1 MLEALHPETLRFAA
15 PAFLWL
21 LIAPAVLSLML
32 VWRIVRRRLDLRRYA
47 RALSVPGRVQ
57 HGLLGDLAPWPAI
70 LLAATFCILA
80 LAQPQALVA
89 VVDKSGV
96 DVVILQDASASMH
109 VDDMPPNRWRRSQ
122 QFVRSLAGALRW
134 EGDRAALALFAHR
147 TAPQLR
153 LTRDPNSL
161 LFFLDHL
168 GEAPPFLLEDDTTWN
183 TNIAE
188 AVLWGLKLIDKNEEL
203 FGRSNNARAFV
214 LISDGQAW
222 DGELDAALARA
233 RERDVPIYVVG
244 VGTVTGGLIPEPAGD
259 DGLIPKGKVRAR
271 LDRAALR
278 DVARQGRGQY
288 FELGAAPDIDTA
300 FAILGAARAK
310 ATRVQSE
317 ERVEPLYWYALLAA
331 VLFACLAGI
340 LTVRSVERRWLLAGT
355 LAMLAILMSRAI

>member
-1 MLEALHPETLRFAA
+1 MPEAFHFETLRFAA

-21 LIAPAVLSLML
+21 LIAPATLFVVLG
-32 VWRIVRRRLDLRRYA
+32 WRVMRRRVDVRKYA
-47 RALSVPGRVQ
+47 RALHVPNRTK
-57 HGLLGDLAPWPAI
+57 HGPLGDLAPWPAI
-70 LLAATFCILA
+70 LLAATLCVVA

-109 VDDMPPNRWRRSQ
+109 VDDMPPNRWQRSQ
-122 QFVRSLAGALRW
+122 QFVRSMAAALRW
-134 EGDRAALALFAHR
+134 EGDRAALALFSHR

-168 GEAPPFLLEDDTTWN
+168 GEVPPFPLEDDTTWN

-188 AVLWGLKLIDKNEEL
+188 AVLWGLKLIEKNEEL

-222 DGELDAALARA
+222 SGELDAALAQA
-233 RERDVPIYVVG
+233 REHDVPVFVVG
-244 VGTVTGGLIPEPAGD
+244 VGTVTGGLIPEPRGD
-259 DGLIPKGKVRAR
+259 DGLIPKAKIRSK

-278 DVARQGRGQY
+278 DIARQGSGQY
-288 FELGAAPDIDTA
+288 FELGAAPDEDTA
-300 FAILGAARAK
+300 FAILAAARQN
-310 ATRVQSE
+310 ATRSQTE
-317 ERVEPLYWYALLAA
+317 ERIEPLYWHALLAA
-331 VLFACLAGI
+331 VLFACIAGMAAA
-340 LTVRSVERRWLLAGT
+340 RSVERRWLLGGT
-355 LAMLAILMSRAI
+355 LATLVLLMLRTM